1 MQEAPTSDMIFDVET
16 LVVLPSGVM
25 RLPAGNV
32 IVTGMP
38 AGIGKARNRNSG

>member
-1 MQEAPTSDMIFDVET
+1 MHEASMSDMIFDVET
-16 LVVLPSGVM
+16 RVVLPSDVM